1 MVENAA
7 YIAFFIMIISF
18 FLAFYRLLKG
28 PTLPDRII
36 SLDLIFLLTIG
47 IVIIFIFISKKVVYL
62 DIAPVVALIVFLGTV
77 TISKYL
83 KVTRTDDD

>member
-1 MVENAA
+1 MIENAA
-7 YIAFFIMIISF
+7 YISLIILIAAFLMAFF
-18 FLAFYRLLKG
+18 RLLKG

-47 IVIIFIFISKKVVYL
+47 IVIVFIFISKQVVYL

-77 TISKYL
+77 TIAKYL
-83 KVTRTDDD
+83 KVKKDV